1 MPFVIYEQ
9 GRRIQTPLASV
20 FPPRTVEQ
28 LTPTE
33 KPPRISEDD
42 QIKESRLAHNE
53 RSLGVYQQIDDG
65 SAKREKVRYANEIMT
80 SPLLTV
86 NEQES
91 VEQAWKIIRSHGFHH
106 LPVLGEEQKLV
117 GILSDRDILTAL
129 AVSSTAETATV
140 TAAIMAN
147 TVSSLMQKRV
157 LSATANTEVR
167 LIAGLMA
174 ENQIGAIPVVDN
186 EDHVEGIVTR
196 TDILRILV
204 NQAPLELWT

>member
-33 KPPRISEDD
+33 KIPRISEDD

-53 RSLGVYQQIDDG
+53 RSLGVYQQVDDG

-80 SPLLTV
+80 FPLLTV
-86 NEQES
+86 NEEAS
-91 VEQAWKIIRSHGFHH
+91 VEQAWKIIQSNGFHH
-106 LPVLGEEQKLV
+106 LPVLGGEQKLV

-129 AVSSTAETATV
+129 AVSGIV
-140 TAAIMAN
+140 VMAN
-147 TVSSLMQKRV
+147 MVSSLMQKRV

-186 EDHVEGIVTR
+186 QDRVEGIVTR